1 MSLFDSTPPATADF
15 GSAKRPLA
23 ERMRPERLE
32 DFIGQEHIL
41 GPGKPLRRQIERD
54 ELTSIIL
61 WGPPGVGKTTLA
73 QLIARLTRCEF
84 IPFSA
89 VLSGIKEI
97 KAVMADAERL
107 RRMGRRT
114 ILFIDEIH
122 RFNKAQ
128 QDAFLPYVERG
139 DIILIGATTENPS
152 FEVISALLSRSRV
165 YALRGAHRAGDRD
178 LLQRALPARAGCDA
192 SDATCWN
199 RSPSTPMATR
209 ARPTTRWKPR
219 RPHRNG
225 GELSGSRRAGR
236 HAAQS
241 RCSTTRRG
249 EEHFNLISA
258 LHKSVR
264 SSDADA
270 ALYWLTRMLEA
281 GEDRLYIA
289 RRLIRMASEDIGLA
303 DPRALEQAIAAM
315 QAVHFLGIP
324 EGDLALAQA
333 AIYLSVAPKS
343 DAAYRAMGA
352 VREDVQN
359 TIAEPVPMN
368 LRNAPTRSHESVG
381 IRRGLPA
388 RAQVRRRHGGYGMP
402 AALVRRA
409 AILPPDRPRHG
420 KAHRRTPGRDPAA
433 APSERAIGL
442 PACRQPTRTASAD
455 AHAAGIAQIL
465 FLNLQIQI
473 SGLSRIE
480 RT

>member
-1 MSLFDSTPPATADF
+1 MSLFDNTPLAEPEDRL
-15 GSAKRPLA
+15 SVKRPLA

-32 DFIGQEHIL
+32 DYVGQEHIL
-41 GPGKPLRRQIERD
+41 GPGKPLRRQIELD
-54 ELTSIIL
+54 QLTSVIL

-73 QLIARLTRCEF
+73 KLIARVTRCEF

-89 VLSGIKEI
+89 VMSGIKEI

-107 RRMGRRT
+107 RRMGKRT

-165 YALRGAHRAGDRD
+165 YALRGLTVPELIVLLKRAMPVVG
-178 LLQRALPARAGCDA
+178 LDA
-192 SDATCWN
+192 SDDLLEQIAIYVN
-199 RSPSTPMATR
+199 GD
-209 ARPTTRWKPR
+209 ARQAYNTLEAAAAASQ
-219 RPHRNG
+219 G
-225 GELSGSRRAGR
+225 GVLSE
-236 HAAQS
+236 AAVQDAMQRKVLLYDKS
-241 RCSTTRRG
+241 G

-264 SSDADA
+264 SSDPDA

-303 DPRALEQAIAAM
+303 DPRALEQSVAAM

-333 AIYLSVAPKS
+333 AIYLCAAPKS
-343 DAAYRAMGA
+343 DAAYKAMGQVQA
-352 VREDVQN
+352 DVER
-359 TIAEPVPMN
+359 TSAEPVPMN
-368 LRNAPTRSHESVG
+368 LRNAPTG
-381 IRRGLPA
+381 YMK
-388 RAQVRRRHGGYGMP
+388 QWGYGEGYQHAHNFEDAVVEMEC
-402 AALVRRA
+402 
-409 AILPPDRPRHG
+409 LPPSLAGRQYYYPTDRGVEKRIG
-420 KAHRRTPGRDPAA
+420 ERLDEIRKLRR
-433 APSERAIGL
+433 
-442 PACRQPTRTASAD
+442 PTS
-455 AHAAGIAQIL
+455 
-465 FLNLQIQI
+465 
-473 SGLSRIE
+473 
-480 RT
+480 

>member
-1 MSLFDSTPPATADF
+1 MSLFDNTPLPGEANPDM

-23 ERMRPERLE
+23 ERMRPGRLE
-32 DFIGQEHIL
+32 DFVGQEHIL

-73 QLIARLTRCEF
+73 KLIAHITRCEF

-165 YALRGAHRAGDRD
+165 YALR
-178 LLQRALPARAGCDA
+178 LLTVPEIVTLLERALPVVGLTAPVELLEQIAIYSNGDARQAYNTLEAAAAA
-192 SDATCWN
+192 S
-199 RSPSTPMATR
+199 S
-209 ARPTTRWKPR
+209 
-219 RPHRNG
+219 
-225 GELSGSRRAGR
+225 GELSAGAVQDAMQR
-236 HAAQS
+236 KVLLYDKG
-241 RCSTTRRG
+241 G
-249 EEHFNLISA
+249 EEHYNLISA

-264 SSDADA
+264 SSEVDA

-289 RRLIRMASEDIGLA
+289 RRLIRMASEDIGMA
-303 DPRALEQAIAAM
+303 DPRALEQAVAAM

-333 AIYLSVAPKS
+333 AIYLSAAPKS

-352 VREDVQN
+352 VHEDVEN

-368 LRNAPTRSHESVG
+368 LRNAVTPSMK
-381 IRRGLPA
+381 A
-388 RAQVRRRHGGYGMP
+388 WGYGEGYQHAHQFEDAVTDMECLP
-402 AALVRRA
+402 PSLAGRRYYYPTDRGVEKRIAERLEELRRA
-409 AILPPDRPRHG
+409 R
-420 KAHRRTPGRDPAA
+420 KK
-433 APSERAIGL
+433 E
-442 PACRQPTRTASAD
+442 
-455 AHAAGIAQIL
+455 
-465 FLNLQIQI
+465 
-473 SGLSRIE
+473 
-480 RT
+480 

>member
-1 MSLFDSTPPATADF
+1 MSLFDNTPPTDEQARL
-15 GSAKRPLA
+15 GSLSHSDSKRPLA

-32 DFIGQEHIL
+32 DYIGQEHIL
-41 GPGKPLRRQIERD
+41 GEGKPLRRQIERD

-73 QLIARLTRCEF
+73 KLIARHTQCEF

-97 KAVMADAERL
+97 KAVMADAEKL
-107 RRMGRRT
+107 RRLGKRT

-165 YALRGAHRAGDRD
+165 YALRGLTVPEIGT
-178 LLQRALPARAGCDA
+178 LLRRALPVVGLEA
-192 SDATCWN
+192 SDELLEQIAIYAN
-199 RSPSTPMATR
+199 GD
-209 ARPTTRWKPR
+209 ARQAYNTLEAAGAASA
-219 RPHRNG
+219 G
-225 GELSGSRRAGR
+225 GALTE
-236 HAAQS
+236 AAVQDAMQ
-241 RCSTTRRG
+241 RKVLLYDKGG

-264 SSDADA
+264 SSDVDA
-270 ALYWLTRMLEA
+270 ALYWLARMVEA

-289 RRLIRMASEDIGLA
+289 RRLIRMAIEDIGLA
-303 DPRALEQAIAAM
+303 DPRALEQSVAAM

-343 DAAYRAMGA
+343 DASYRAMGA
-352 VREDVQN
+352 AREDVEK

-368 LRNAPTRSHESVG
+368 LRNAVTG
-381 IRRGLPA
+381 A
-388 RAQVRRRHGGYGMP
+388 MKAWGYGEGYQHAHKFEDAVVDMEC
-402 AALVRRA
+402 
-409 AILPPDRPRHG
+409 LPPSLAGRRYYHPTDRGVEKRIGERMEEIRKPRG
-420 KAHRRTPGRDPAA
+420 K
-433 APSERAIGL
+433 ER
-442 PACRQPTRTASAD
+442 
-455 AHAAGIAQIL
+455 
-465 FLNLQIQI
+465 
-473 SGLSRIE
+473 
-480 RT
+480 

>member
-1 MSLFDSTPPATADF
+1 MSLFDSAPVPEDP
-15 GSAKRPLA
+15 KRPLA

-54 ELTSIIL
+54 ELSSIIL
-61 WGPPGVGKTTLA
+61 WGPPGVGNTTLA
-73 QLIARLTRCEF
+73 RLIARITRCEF

-165 YALRGAHRAGDRD
+165 YALRGLTVPEIVT
-178 LLQRALPARAGCDA
+178 LLRRALPVVGLEATEELLEQIAIYSNGDARQAYNTLEAARAASSGGVLTEQAVQDA
-192 SDATCWN
+192 MQRKVLLYDKA
-199 RSPSTPMATR
+199 
-209 ARPTTRWKPR
+209 
-219 RPHRNG
+219 
-225 GELSGSRRAGR
+225 
-236 HAAQS
+236 
-241 RCSTTRRG
+241 G
-249 EEHFNLISA
+249 EEHYNLISA

-264 SSDADA
+264 SSEVDA

-289 RRLIRMASEDIGLA
+289 RRLIRMAIEDIGLA

-324 EGDLALAQA
+324 EGDLALAQV
-333 AIYLSVAPKS
+333 AIYLCAAPKS
-343 DAAYRAMGA
+343 DASYRAMGA
-352 VREDVQN
+352 VHADVEQ

-368 LRNAPTRSHESVG
+368 LRNAVTRDMKAWGYGQGYQHAHQFEDAITGMECLPPSLAGRRYYFPTD
-381 IRRGLPA
+381 RGLEKRIA
-388 RAQVRRRHGGYGMP
+388 ERLEEIRNLRH
-402 AALVRRA
+402 
-409 AILPPDRPRHG
+409 
-420 KAHRRTPGRDPAA
+420 RTQR
-433 APSERAIGL
+433 PSE
-442 PACRQPTRTASAD
+442 PKQ
-455 AHAAGIAQIL
+455 
-465 FLNLQIQI
+465 
-473 SGLSRIE
+473 
-480 RT
+480 